1 LAREISFGFGFTGFQ
16 YYKHNNLSVA
26 DAKREKKKTNKQTN
40 KQTNMLA
47 QVTFDF
53 GSIFDWMTKGHDNF
67 KPFVML
73 SKCEY
78 FRLTSE
84 DLRIRIIQ
92 LFLLVGGRR
101 RLPFQRQISC

>member
-26 DAKREKKKTNKQTN
+26 DAKPEKNKQTN

-53 GSIFDWMTKGHDNF
+53 GSIFD
-67 KPFVML
+67 
-73 SKCEY
+73 
-78 FRLTSE
+78 
-84 DLRIRIIQ
+84 
-92 LFLLVGGRR
+92 
-101 RLPFQRQISC
+101 